1 MNKLLSAVTLVCV
14 VSTASFAQVAA
25 EANAGYRTTEGRAR
39 VAQALDNPE
48 REAEQ
53 KPRELIAAIGVK
65 PGDVIADI
73 GTGVGFMI
81 PYFLEAIG
89 PQGKLYAED
98 IQQDFL
104 DQVEAHKSE
113 QRWTNVETIL
123 GGQVDPKLPQSAIDV
138 AFILDAYHHFE
149 QPQDTIRAI
158 ARALKTDGRLVVV
171 DFYKSRSREG
181 RDPDWAKN
189 HIRADRDEFRAEIE
203 EAGLEFVKTFDH
215 LPHQYALIFKKAA
228 R

>member
-1 MNKLLSAVTLVCV
+1 MRKLLFILSLLGCGAPFVYG
-14 VSTASFAQVAA
+14 QVAA
-25 EANAGYRTTEGRAR
+25 GANAGYQTAEGRAR
-39 VAQALDNPE
+39 VAQSLANPE
-48 REAEQ
+48 REEEQ
-53 KPRELIAAIGVK
+53 KPRELIASIGVRK
-65 PGDVIADI
+65 GDVVADI

-89 PQGKLYAED
+89 PEGKLYAED

-104 DQVEAHKSE
+104 DQVQAHKAE
-113 QRWTNVETIL
+113 QDWPNVETIL
-123 GGQVDPKLPQSAIDV
+123 GGQVDPKLPANSVDV

-149 QPQDTIRAI
+149 QPAETMGEIRS
-158 ARALKTDGRLVVV
+158 ALRPDGRLVVV
-171 DFYKSRSREG
+171 DFYRSRSREG

-203 EAGLEFVKTFDH
+203 AAGLVFERMFDH
-215 LPHQYALIFKKAA
+215 LPHQYALIFRKGD